1 MGLRHTQVYP
11 INLKLDGTP
20 PHASLKIKVIIRGRR
35 MEVEGWIC
43 MYVDVIM
50 ICIYDDKLIGLNSI
64 ILLRVPCLWHTSSQ
78 N

>member
-20 PHASLKIKVIIRGRR
+20 PHAGLKIKVIIRGRM

-43 MYVDVIM
+43 TGTELVG
-50 ICIYDDKLIGLNSI
+50 GLAGAMAP
-64 ILLRVPCLWHTSSQ
+64 LMVLFFY
-78 N
+78 